1 MVLRLNLVSLV
12 PVSGV
17 TSIRAQVLR
26 RFGRVCVAVTSFR
39 VCYVV
44 SGTPEASF
52 TFVPAQALV
61 QNARTAACLVS
72 CHRHR
77 HCDQLLYM
85 GLGAI
90 NGSDVLLL
98 SNTAAKR
105 NTSKRGSE
113 TL

>member
-44 SGTPEASF
+44 SGVLRENVNRFGPVSGYVVSGVLRRFGHTGGLVHFRSGAGFGPECSDCCLSRQLPP
-52 TFVPAQALV
+52 TSAL
-61 QNARTAACLVS
+61 
-72 CHRHR
+72 
-77 HCDQLLYM
+77 
-85 GLGAI
+85 
-90 NGSDVLLL
+90 
-98 SNTAAKR
+98 
-105 NTSKRGSE
+105 
-113 TL
+113 